1 MRRAVLMLPAL
12 GLLSPARAESVQR
25 ERVHFEHGATG
36 TSIRDRIAGS
46 DSIEYSLGARA
57 GQVLHVALEDR
68 RRTLSFNVF
77 APGTQPGRDAALLI
91 GDTAGNRAEI
101 RLAAAGDYLIQV
113 YQVRAAARR
122 GERSEFTL
130 RVSVTG
136 G

>member
-1 MRRAVLMLPAL
+1 MRRAALMLLAF
-12 GLLSPARAESVQR
+12 GLLSPALAESVQR
-25 ERVHFEHGATG
+25 ERVHFEHGTSG
-36 TSIRDRIAGS
+36 TTIRDRIAGY
-46 DSIEYSLGARA
+46 DSIEYILGARA

-77 APGTQPGRDAALLI
+77 APDAVPGRDAALLI

-101 RLAAAGDYLIQV
+101 RLPAAGDYVIQV

-122 GERSEFTL
+122 GGRSEFTL
-130 RVSVTG
+130 RVGVTG